1 MRTLVLIL
9 ASTSVLLA
17 QKLDPKEIMRRAI
30 ASKDRSWKARQN
42 YTYLER
48 DEERHL
54 DSRGGVKSTNV
65 SVTRTVVVD
74 GLPVDQ
80 TVSHNGVPSTPA
92 EKKKNEEA
100 LRKAKSPADRAEELR
115 KAKENR
121 AFIDEVPAAFD
132 FKLLAEQQM
141 NGRQAYLLQC
151 TPKPGYHVPGKYGKM
166 FSKVEGKVWVDKQDF
181 GWIRVD
187 AKVTEPIS
195 MGFFL
200 ARVQPGSHIVFEQT
214 RVGDGLWMPLR
225 VEVKAEAKVLFIK
238 NYVQEEVITYSD
250 YRPAQP
256 TQVAS
261 SAPALRR

>member
-1 MRTLVLIL
+1 MRTFVLIL

-17 QKLDPKEIMRRAI
+17 QKVDPKEIMRRAI
-30 ASKDRSWKARQN
+30 ASTEHSWKARQN
-42 YTYLER
+42 YTYLEC

-65 SVTRTVVVD
+65 SVTKTVVVD

-80 TVSHNGVPSTPA
+80 IVSHNGGPPTSA
-92 EKKKNEEA
+92 EKKKNEDA

-115 KAKENR
+115 KEKENR
-121 AFIDEVPAAFD
+121 AFIDEVPLAFD
-132 FKLLAEQQM
+132 FKLLGEQQI
-141 NGRQAYLLQC
+141 NGRQAYVLQC
-151 TPKPGYHVPGKYGKM
+151 TPKPAYHARGKYGKM

-195 MGFFL
+195 MGLFL

-214 RVGDGLWMPLR
+214 RVADGLWMPLH
-225 VEVKAEAKVLFIK
+225 VEVKAEAKILFIK
-238 NYVQEEVITYSD
+238 NYVQDEVITFSD
-250 YRPAQP
+250 YRPTQP
-256 TQVAS
+256 TEVA
-261 SAPALRR
+261 SAPALHR

>member
-1 MRTLVLIL
+1 MRILVLIL
-9 ASTSVLLA
+9 AASSALPA
-17 QKLDPKEIMRRAI
+17 QKLDPKEIMRRSI
-30 ASKDRSWKARQN
+30 ASTERSWKARQN

-80 TVSHNGVPSTPA
+80 TVSHDGVPLTSA

-100 LRKAKSPADRAEELR
+100 LRKAKSTADRAEELG

-132 FKLLAEQQM
+132 FKLLAEQEM
-141 NGRQAYLLQC
+141 NGRPAYLLLC
-151 TPKPGYHVPGKYGKM
+151 TPKPGYHVRGKYGKM

-214 RVGDGLWMPLR
+214 RIADGLWMPLH

-238 NYVQEEVITYSD
+238 NYVQEEKITFSE

-261 SAPALRR
+261 SVPVARR

>member
-1 MRTLVLIL
+1 MRILVLIL
-9 ASTSVLLA
+9 AASSALPA
-17 QKLDPKEIMRRAI
+17 QKLDPKEIMRRSI
-30 ASKDRSWKARQN
+30 ASTERSWKARQN

-54 DSRGGVKSTNV
+54 DSRGGVKSTNI

-80 TVSHNGVPSTPA
+80 TVSHDGVPLTSA

-100 LRKAKSPADRAEELR
+100 LRKAKSTADRAEELG

-132 FKLLAEQQM
+132 FKLLAEQEM
-141 NGRQAYLLQC
+141 NGRPAYLLLC
-151 TPKPGYHVPGKYGKM
+151 TPKPGYHVRGKYGKM

-214 RVGDGLWMPLR
+214 RIADGLWMPLH

-238 NYVQEEVITYSD
+238 NYVQEEKITFSE

-261 SAPALRR
+261 SVPVARR

>member
-1 MRTLVLIL
+1 MRILVLIF
-9 ASTSVLLA
+9 ASSALLLA
-17 QKLDPKEIMRRAI
+17 QKVDPKEIMRRAI
-30 ASKDRSWKARQN
+30 AATEHSWKARQN

-65 SVTRTVVVD
+65 SITKTVVVD

-80 TVSHNGVPSTPA
+80 IVSHNGGPPTPS

-115 KAKENR
+115 KEKENR
-121 AFIDEVPAAFD
+121 AFIDEVPLAFD

-141 NGRQAYLLQC
+141 NGREAYLLQC
-151 TPKPGYHVPGKYGKM
+151 TPKPGYHARGKYGKM

-187 AKVTEPIS
+187 ARVTEPIS
-195 MGFFL
+195 MGLFL

-214 RVGDGLWMPLR
+214 RVADGLWMPLH

-238 NYVQEEVITYSD
+238 NYVQDEVITFSE
-250 YRPAQP
+250 YRPTQP
-256 TQVAS
+256 TEVAS
-261 SAPALRR
+261 APVLHR